1 MFLRFYKRFVL
12 KKIVKKN
19 FSDNERQISEIKIKS
34 VAILV
39 DGNRFRA
46 ISELLNLMQN
56 EGLSQV
62 RAFVFTK
69 DKKVENTD
77 NIIYFSSNDIEANGQ
92 IKNSDLLQQIT
103 HPYDLIIN
111 YYDEKN
117 IDLLYLTSVTK
128 AGFRVGFKQ
137 NHIEINELMIDVNI
151 NDHQVFIEELF
162 KYLKKFNKI

>member
-39 DGNRFRA
+39 NGIHFKA
-46 ISELLNLMQN
+46 IDELMTLIEK
-56 EGLSQV
+56 EGISQV
-62 RAFVFTK
+62 KAFVFTR
-69 DKKVENTD
+69 DKKAENTD
-77 NIIYFSSNDIEANGQ
+77 HIIYFSSKDIKANGE

-103 HPYDLIIN
+103 HPYDLLIN

-117 IDLLYLTSVTK
+117 TELLYLASVIK

-137 NHIEINELMIDVNI
+137 NHIEINELMIDVNL

-162 KYLKKFNKI
+162 KYLKNFNKI